1 MGIIADMDTIT
12 INIDSGHTLSRDYVS
27 TIRIVAVPRVV
38 QEDHIIIII
47 NINED
52 INEDNNG
59 MARLVQREALG
70 GIMQQHGRNH
80 HSRKKS
86 MVAAIIVVGG
96 THHRHHEGEVRQVQG
111 GQWID

>member
-1 MGIIADMDTIT
+1 MGIIADMDTTT

-38 QEDHIIIII
+38 QEDHIIITIT
-47 NINED
+47 NN

-96 THHRHHEGEVRQVQG
+96 TRRHHEGEVRQVQG

>member
-1 MGIIADMDTIT
+1 MGIIADMDTTT
-12 INIDSGHTLSRDYVS
+12 INIDSGHTLNRDYVL

-59 MARLVQREALG
+59 MARLVQQEVLG

-80 HSRKKS
+80 HSGKRS
-86 MVAAIIVVGG
+86 MAAAAIIVVGG
-96 THHRHHEGEVRQVQG
+96 THHHHEGEVRQVQG